1 MTIESLSLI
10 ALLVAFAGGVVS
22 FVSPCVL
29 PLVPIY
35 LGHLSGVSIENGQ
48 MVGGKRTFVHA
59 VGFVGGFSVI
69 FIILGAT
76 IGILGSAGGGQLD
89 TIAKVAG
96 VLLIAFGLY
105 MAGFFKMRFIRAVAA
120 PVTGLV
126 DKIYFRELRYH
137 GDFGGKKSY
146 WRSIGVGS
154 AFAVGWTPCI
164 TPVLG
169 AILTLAFASSAG
181 ASDLGTW
188 EAAGQAA
195 ILLTFYTA
203 GLSLPFLIAGA
214 ALGKITP
221 WFKRLNQYLPAIT
234 VGSGVLMVGV
244 GILVYQNLVIRL
256 NEYFGFLPYVNF

>member
-1 MTIESLSLI
+1 MTIEGLTFI

-35 LGHLSGVSIENGQ
+35 LGHLSGVSVVDGKIQ
-48 MVGGKRTFVHA
+48 GGRATFFHS

-89 TIAKVAG
+89 NIAKGAG
-96 VLLIAFGLY
+96 ILLIAFGLY
-105 MAGFFKMRFIRAVAA
+105 MAGAFKLPVLRTALA
-120 PVTGLV
+120 PVTGVV
-126 DKIYFRELRYH
+126 DRVYFRERRIH
-137 GDFGGKKSY
+137 AEMGSKPSY

-169 AILTLAFASSAG
+169 AILTLAFAQSG
-181 ASDLGTW
+181 ASSLGAW
-188 EAAGQAA
+188 EAAGQAV
-195 ILLTFYTA
+195 ILLTFYAA

-214 ALGKITP
+214 ALGKVTP
-221 WFKRLNQYLPAIT
+221 WFKKMNRYLPTIT
-234 VGSGVLMVGV
+234 VASGVLMVGV